1 MVAGD
6 RSFQI
11 LLLSSGLAQV
21 IRYKSLAYKIGYRF
35 SILVRLHVF
44 WIERKTLL
52 ADASRSLLSAAQKL
66 IS

>member
-6 RSFQI
+6 ISFQI
-11 LLLSSGLAQV
+11 LLLSSG
-21 IRYKSLAYKIGYRF
+21 LAYKIGYRF

>member
-6 RSFQI
+6 ISFQI
-11 LLLSSGLAQV
+11 LLLSSG
-21 IRYKSLAYKIGYRF
+21 LAYKIGYRF

-52 ADASRSLLSAAQKL
+52 LMPVVHYYRQLKN
-66 IS
+66 